1 MTQYHHTF
9 GTTSSPKFRVLRIIS
24 ELGEP
29 TRVQIEDYFKG
40 SLTGHDLLPSNIKGL
55 TTRGLK
61 GLTDEGFIVEVEGN
75 YRLTEEGARVLYEV

>member
-9 GTTSSPKFRVLRIIS
+9 GTTSDPKFRVLRIIS

-29 TRVQIEDYFKG
+29 TRAQIEDYFKG
-40 SLTGHDLLPSNIKGL
+40 SLTGHDLLSSNIRGV

-61 GLTDEGFIVEVEGN
+61 GLIDGGYIVEVEGS